1 MKKTLIILL
10 FFLSLTAFAGNNKAD
25 KTKEAKSLK

>member
-10 FFLSLTAFAGNNKAD
+10 DFMLNRFDDYNQTFKKGFNY
-25 KTKEAKSLK
+25 